1 MKRNGLSL
9 LLVLIIQLTACIPIQ
24 QENPIFSTHTIE
36 GTQTVIPE
44 KTNQELPKDITE
56 NPQSVNLPVTV
67 SFVKNQWSSDAEI
80 ITIDVTGN
88 INYAAI
94 PVMSQTVLKSLPAID
109 QEGNVYLLYGRY
121 YSEKTTFFSKLG
133 INGSIETINVPV
145 IDTSNNTVWIGNRL
159 FINGRKLFIVSTDMS
174 IDEQPAMNRLPDG
187 SSDVGFMGL
196 ANETEKSLVWF
207 ALRPLREEGK
217 VYAFYRTYNVNNGE
231 THEGKLEV
239 PSSTVDFNPTGNP
252 LDRLG
257 TLVMG
262 VDTASKH
269 VLLCYSQ
276 VEDAN
281 TGYFVLELYD
291 ASKGEMVTSEKTC
304 CLNTYIISSGPF
316 YSSNEPIE
324 SCGFD
329 IIRRYSD
336 GSDVLN
342 FPTKASVN
350 PNLWHWNGTNGDY
363 WILMDHEKLSIL
375 DNLGNQLYEYN
386 MPEES
391 FNDCYPSECISPG
404 FLISQE

>member
-1 MKRNGLSL
+1 
-9 LLVLIIQLTACIPIQ
+9 
-24 QENPIFSTHTIE
+24 
-36 GTQTVIPE
+36 
-44 KTNQELPKDITE
+44 
-56 NPQSVNLPVTV
+56 
-67 SFVKNQWSSDAEI
+67 
-80 ITIDVTGN
+80 
-88 INYAAI
+88 
-94 PVMSQTVLKSLPAID
+94 
-109 QEGNVYLLYGRY
+109 
-121 YSEKTTFFSKLG
+121 
-133 INGSIETINVPV
+133 
-145 IDTSNNTVWIGNRL
+145 
-159 FINGRKLFIVSTDMS
+159 
-174 IDEQPAMNRLPDG
+174 
-187 SSDVGFMGL
+187 
-196 ANETEKSLVWF
+196 
-207 ALRPLREEGK
+207 
-217 VYAFYRTYNVNNGE
+217 
-231 THEGKLEV
+231 
-239 PSSTVDFNPTGNP
+239 
-252 LDRLG
+252 
-257 TLVMG
+257 MG

>member
-24 QENPIFSTHTIE
+24 QENPIVSTHTIE

-44 KTNQELPKDITE
+44 KTNQELPKEITE

-121 YSEKTTFFSKLG
+121 YSETTTFFSKLG

-231 THEGKLEV
+231 THEGKPVTLWIAWELWLWV
-239 PSSTVDFNPTGNP
+239 LIP
-252 LDRLG
+252 LQS
-257 TLVMG
+257 M
-262 VDTASKH
+262 
-269 VLLCYSQ
+269 C
-276 VEDAN
+276 
-281 TGYFVLELYD
+281 
-291 ASKGEMVTSEKTC
+291 
-304 CLNTYIISSGPF
+304 F
-316 YSSNEPIE
+316 YVIP
-324 SCGFD
+324 
-329 IIRRYSD
+329 
-336 GSDVLN
+336 
-342 FPTKASVN
+342 K
-350 PNLWHWNGTNGDY
+350 
-363 WILMDHEKLSIL
+363 
-375 DNLGNQLYEYN
+375 
-386 MPEES
+386 
-391 FNDCYPSECISPG
+391 
-404 FLISQE
+404 